1 MDSLHPPPLKKYR
14 RVTDINIPVLE
25 CKREFNL
32 PHKFPSMINSSK
44 CNFIPKDC
52 KQITITNTEV
62 HNSLNG
68 LNTKKTLATSGI
80 KKLRVK
86 TRDGKD
92 LGEMQHWD
100 NSGMLNI
107 HRAVLNNQLYELQRL
122 LLILKASKTN
132 IDVLT
137 EDGMTSLEL
146 AIKCNA
152 SNDIVD
158 LLLKAGAKPISLELL
173 HESAVIIASKQSSP
187 FLLLLLNYVID
198 PQLLNRVDSLG
209 MAPLHYCALNGYIDG
224 INALI
229 KGGAEVNLKDNR
241 SGRTPFFHALE
252 NNHVSVA
259 QKLLEYGAIA
269 DLPNFSGQSVLTLVD
284 ETKIYSVGYKNLF
297 IIHSFDTDDD
307 SDYAMIKRIK
317 MEPEAIL
324 SQEDDIMAQLQ
335 QESSDLEVEP
345 SFALEGSANGEDCN
359 EGVLM
364 QHMDIREPLSTL
376 RNLLEQRLGVELTD
390 YAFWLQD
397 TQMLESHKNLVDQCV
412 QGEGLVQVN
421 VQIKATQRKINIV
434 DVLKPA
440 EDYIELA
447 ENNASTPINEDNKRN
462 VIRWLVDPQYKKEQ
476 ERLKIPADP
485 KEWTQTHVKHWL
497 QWAVRQFNLASV
509 RLADW
514 NITGQ
519 QLCNLTMEEF
529 QAKVPLDPGEVFW
542 THLELLRKCKFVAV
556 LQKDPPVSPTEN
568 NIDKTIKVRN
578 QKITKSRPVVNQQTR
593 VVSVPLENIDA
604 TPITIATSSRSVN
617 SGQIQLWQFL
627 LELLTDR
634 EHRSAIQ
641 WVGTEGEFKL
651 NQPEA
656 VAQLWGARKNKPSM
670 NYEKLSRALR
680 YYYDGD
686 MISKVHGKRFV
697 YKFVCDLKQVLGYSA
712 AELSRLVEEGARY
725 F

>member
-1 MDSLHPPPLKKYR
+1 M
-14 RVTDINIPVLE
+14 
-25 CKREFNL
+25 
-32 PHKFPSMINSSK
+32 
-44 CNFIPKDC
+44 
-52 KQITITNTEV
+52 
-62 HNSLNG
+62 
-68 LNTKKTLATSGI
+68 
-80 KKLRVK
+80 
-86 TRDGKD
+86 D
-92 LGEMQHWD
+92 LG
-100 NSGMLNI
+100 G
-107 HRAVLNNQLYELQRL
+107 RR
-122 LLILKASKTN
+122 K
-132 IDVLT
+132 
-137 EDGMTSLEL
+137 
-146 AIKCNA
+146 
-152 SNDIVD
+152 
-158 LLLKAGAKPISLELL
+158 
-173 HESAVIIASKQSSP
+173 SS
-187 FLLLLLNYVID
+187 D
-198 PQLLNRVDSLG
+198 
-209 MAPLHYCALNGYIDG
+209 
-224 INALI
+224 
-229 KGGAEVNLKDNR
+229 K
-241 SGRTPFFHALE
+241 
-252 NNHVSVA
+252 
-259 QKLLEYGAIA
+259 
-269 DLPNFSGQSVLTLVD
+269 
-284 ETKIYSVGYKNLF
+284 
-297 IIHSFDTDDD
+297 SFDTDDD

-345 SFALEGSANGEDCN
+345 SFALEAAANGEDCN

-390 YAFWLQD
+390 YSFWLQD
-397 TQMLESHKNLVDQCV
+397 AQM
-412 QGEGLVQVN
+412 GEGLVQVN
-421 VQIKATQRKINIV
+421 VQIKTTQRRINIV

-447 ENNASTPINEDNKRN
+447 ENTSTPVNEDSKRN
-462 VIRWLVDPQYKKEQ
+462 VIRWMVDPQYKKEQ

-519 QLCNLTMEEF
+519 QLCNLTLEEF

-556 LQKDPPVSPTEN
+556 VQKDPPASPTEN
-568 NIDKTIKVRN
+568 NVDKSIKVRS
-578 QKITKSRPVVNQQTR
+578 QKPAKAKPVVSQQTR
-593 VVSVPLENIDA
+593 VVSVPLENIDS

-634 EHRSAIQ
+634 EHRGAIQ

-712 AELSRLVEEGARY
+712 AELSRLVEEGRRY